1 MDEDSIYSIQTRSFQ
16 FSPLFAVD
24 CHTNLFH
31 FSLKWKLDK
40 CVWFF
45 FFNCRKL
52 WLEVPGWF
60 GQGSAPRL
68 VCTTLKAE
76 EHPDEIHKKKSTI
89 FTDEKPTEFHLF
101 SSFSWRKKKERRKTF
116 LDPPPTIIQKRTAVL
131 MDLCLEKR
139 SKQKTKHDFHQ
150 FSPPTRIFAIFSRIT
165 IKKKSEQVTVIVS
178 IKTKKK
184 NLCENYK
191 ILISSVWKKKMITE
205 CPNIFWLKF
214 M

>member
-165 IKKKSEQVTVIVS
+165 IKKKVNKWRWLSVLKQ
-178 IKTKKK
+178 KKK
-184 NLCENYK
+184 TCAK
-191 ILISSVWKKKMITE
+191 ITKYSFLRFEKKKWL
-205 CPNIFWLKF
+205 PNVQTSFG
-214 M
+214 

>member
-1 MDEDSIYSIQTRSFQ
+1 M
-16 FSPLFAVD
+16 
-24 CHTNLFH
+24 
-31 FSLKWKLDK
+31 
-40 CVWFF
+40 
-45 FFNCRKL
+45 
-52 WLEVPGWF
+52 
-60 GQGSAPRL
+60 
-68 VCTTLKAE
+68 CTTLKAE
-76 EHPDEIHKKKSTI
+76 EHPDEIHKKNPRYLPMKNQPNSI
-89 FTDEKPTEFHLF
+89 FFQAFLEE
-101 SSFSWRKKKERRKTF
+101 KKKERRKTF

-178 IKTKKK
+178 IKTKQKK
-184 NLCENYK
+184 KPVRKLQNTHFFGLK
-191 ILISSVWKKKMITE
+191 KKKMITE